1 MTVRI
6 MRLEMVPRRA
16 PYRWINVSTVTMVT
30 YNPEAHKIWVEQGCD
45 RINSEV
51 PYPVRA
57 RKWLCAFISQHP
69 SEEAVRDFIVRAEG
83 LLAVVSEGYSVT
95 DEERGE
101 YTDRAMNAWDEFMAG
116 MDSLD
121 EHYRTADA
129 FNYCSGVRAELVNM
143 AKEGATAED
152 LCNQMERWAEED
164 TEGALVLFH
173 VEELAEDI
181 LLEVDEENREEWE
194 SWDEGTKEE
203 GGEP

>member
-69 SEEAVRDFIVRAEG
+69 GEEVVKAFIEANED
-83 LLAVVSEGYSVT
+83 LLGEVSDGYSVT
-95 DEERGE
+95 DKGEGE

-129 FNYCSGVRAELVNM
+129 FNYCSGVRVELVGM

-173 VEELAEDI
+173 VEELAEEI
-181 LLEVDEENREEWE
+181 LRDLDEAAVTEEE
-194 SWDEGTKEE
+194 EKEE
-203 GGEP
+203 GGES